1 MEISPELVQ
10 PFERMMSNRPETLG
24 TLLGMQFLKVTKDE
38 LVMTMPVDHR
48 TIQPFGL
55 LHGGA
60 SVALAETAAS
70 VGAWLNL
77 ESPDG
82 LAVGIEINANHL
94 RSVRSG
100 FVTATA
106 KPVYRGRTLQVW
118 QIEITDQ
125 QQRLVCTSRCTL
137 AIKSPRQ
144 G

>member
-137 AIKSPRQ
+137 AIKSPRK

>member
-10 PFERMMSNRPETLG
+10 PFERMLSNRPETLG

-38 LVMTMPVDHR
+38 LIMTMPVDHR

-82 LAVGIEINANHL
+82 LAVGVEINANHL
-94 RSVRSG
+94 RAVRSG

-106 KPVYRGRTLQVW
+106 KPVHRGRTLQVW

-137 AIKSPRQ
+137 AITSQRQ

>member
-10 PFERMMSNRPETLG
+10 PFERMLSNRPETLG

-38 LVMTMPVDHR
+38 LIMTMPVDHR

-82 LAVGIEINANHL
+82 LAVGVEINANHL
-94 RSVRSG
+94 RAVRSG

-106 KPVYRGRTLQVW
+106 KPVHRGRTLQVW

-137 AIKSPRQ
+137 AITSPRQ